1 MKINKDK
8 KIELLVGKGS
18 TQYTLHNPYLKE
30 GRLIATNGH
39 ALVSIKAEEVENDTD
54 GPVSVQGLKMAR
66 KACTRYVDD
75 IELNLNGSEVLPMA
89 GNATL
94 PREDDNG
101 FANVGRCLEN
111 IENRT
116 FKVGLDAGLLLKLAK
131 ALGASGDRVELSFN
145 PDDNLAGV
153 VVRSTND
160 DDLGMIMPVR
170 F

>member
-8 KIELLVGKGS
+8 KIELLVGKDS
-18 TQYTLHNPYLKE
+18 THYTLHNPYLKE
-30 GRLIATNGH
+30 GRLTATNGH
-39 ALVSIKAEEVENDTD
+39 ALVSIKAEEVEDDTD

-66 KACTRYVDD
+66 KACTKYTDD
-75 IELNLNGSEVLPMA
+75 IEINLNGSEILPMA

-94 PREDDNG
+94 PREDDDG
-101 FANVGRCLEN
+101 FADVGRCLEN

-131 ALGASGDRVELSFN
+131 ALGASGDRVQLCFN
-145 PDDNLAGV
+145 PDDNLSGV
-153 VVRSTND
+153 VVRSSND
-160 DDLGMIMPVR
+160 DDLGMIMPIK